1 MSLHLRRIL
10 LAKCAVDARNKT
22 YMRRRKQTCKQI
34 DWKPRYVK
42 AEIKNNIIDKL
53 AYDTSYHPAV
63 NCLYVT
69 HLIVQKSYTKN
80 YVNSNHSFM
89 IN

>member
-1 MSLHLRRIL
+1 MSVHLRRIL

-34 DWKPRYVK
+34 DWKPRYEK
-42 AEIKNNIIDKL
+42 TEIKNNIIDRL

-63 NCLYVT
+63 NYLYAT
-69 HLIVQKSYTKN
+69 HLIVKKSYTKN
-80 YVNSNHSFM
+80 YM
-89 IN
+89 